1 MKKFQLN
8 FITNKSTVRWFK
20 ILNEFEKNTES
31 TASSLAKI
39 TNSTRRTIGTD
50 VQEIREFSGNTILLE
65 TTRQGYAFKSLNF
78 RKKAILLSSEP
89 LFVLTERLFQEET
102 HSVEEWADI
111 FHLSITTTQNYF
123 KKMQTQLAHFNL
135 TLSFHP
141 VRMQGNE
148 MDIRNFYFSFFYE
161 SDITPYT
168 VFPTVAIQQAVNEM
182 GQLFNKDN
190 YHFSSFTLTTYLL
203 LISIERYLRVIES
216 KSPKIFF

>member
-1 MKKFQLN
+1 M
-8 FITNKSTVRWFK
+8 
-20 ILNEFEKNTES
+20 
-31 TASSLAKI
+31 
-39 TNSTRRTIGTD
+39 
-50 VQEIREFSGNTILLE
+50 
-65 TTRQGYAFKSLNF
+65 
-78 RKKAILLSSEP
+78 
-89 LFVLTERLFQEET
+89 LTERLFQEET